1 MKIERYPLIA
11 VKLPTHAPP
20 TPIENNVKG
29 IIQQAEAPIAIRK
42 LPMAAELW
50 TNVFFINVY
59 YYQARGMLKGKSVQ
73 LTAFSFLYRRALNT
87 AIRTINTAISLFA
100 FKFIFAVRTLPKILA
115 IIGRHLFSCFLI
127 TLWTGNC
134 WLELNVSHILKPK
147 ARSLETFSFTLIL
160 HHN

>member
-59 YYQARGMLKGKSVQ
+59 YYQARGMLKGKSVH
-73 LTAFSFLYRRALNT
+73 LTTFSLLNRRAFYT

-100 FKFIFAVRTLPKILA
+100 FKFIFAVKAFPKILT
-115 IIGRHLFSCFLI
+115 IISWHLFNIFLM
-127 TLWTGNC
+127 TLWIYNC
-134 WLELNVSHILKPK
+134 WLELNVNHILKPETSIEIVF
-147 ARSLETFSFTLIL
+147 SLF
-160 HHN
+160 